1 VLPFLIQESPIIVR
15 IVTPPEDPTGLAD
28 VLMRALGLTG
38 VLVLVAVALG
48 LLTAGILLLARSRR
62 PLQ

>member
-1 VLPFLIQESPIIVR
+1 MLPFLIQESPIIVK

-28 VLMRALGLTG
+28 VLMSALTLTG
-38 VLVLVAVALG
+38 VLTLIAVALG
-48 LLTAGILLLARSRR
+48 LLTAGILLLTRSRR